1 MDLMYYGK
9 WAILI
14 VLGLF
19 LCVFSAW
26 NVRKKIEI
34 QQRINAAS
42 ERNIPEIVLPV

>member
-1 MDLMYYGK
+1 MYYGK

-14 VLGLF
+14 ALGFF

-42 ERNIPEIVLPV
+42 EKNIPEIVLPV